1 MKYLYDSLLEYQQTD
16 AYPFHMPGHKRRGG
30 QFVNPF
36 LIDITEIDQFDN
48 LHHAEGI
55 LKEAQERAGNLY
67 GSEETHFLVNGSTC
81 GILSAISACTNRG
94 GKILMA
100 RNCHK
105 ASYHGALLGD
115 LEVVYVYPCPE
126 RHFGINGGIDPE
138 QVRERLEEDGEI
150 QAVLITSPTFDGV
163 VSNVREIARIAHNR
177 GVPLIVDEAHGAHF
191 GFHPYFPASSVKQG
205 ADLVI
210 HSLHKTLPS
219 FTQTALLHVNGNLV
233 DRKKLD
239 LYLGI
244 YQTSSPSYVLM
255 AGMDECIRR
264 IEREG
269 EQLFSEFAKRLDI
282 FYERVHWLNRIKVA
296 GKRLKGEAQINDF
309 DPSKL
314 ILSARQVGMDGNM
327 LQQRLR
333 RDYHLELEMAAGG
346 YALALTSVMDSDEGL
361 NRLWQA
367 LLDLDG
373 ESVAQSGKGLDGE
386 SDAQNRQGLGGESDA
401 QSRQGLNRDLRAD
414 AESVWDDTV
423 ACNLCA
429 CRISQALEA
438 EKRRIP
444 LKESAGRIS
453 GEFLYLYPP
462 GIPLLVPGER
472 IETRLIER
480 IEQYRSRGFAVQGPE
495 DYTSTYI
502 LTLG

>member
-1 MKYLYDSLLEYQQTD
+1 MVIKRIKEYIESTKTNMKYLYDSLLEYQQTN
-16 AYPFHMPGHKRRGG
+16 AYPFHMPGHKRRGCE
-30 QFVNPF
+30 FVNPF

-55 LKEAQERAGNLY
+55 LKEAQERAGKLY

-81 GILSAISACTNRG
+81 GILSAISACTNKG

-105 ASYHGALLGD
+105 AAYHGALLGD
-115 LEVVYVYPCPE
+115 LEIVYVYPCPE

-138 QVRERLEEDGEI
+138 QVRECLEEDREI
-150 QAVLITSPTFDGV
+150 QAVLVTSPTFDGV
-163 VSNVREIARIAHNR
+163 VSDVGEIARIAHVR

-191 GFHPYFPASSVKQG
+191 GFHPYFPVSSVEQG

-219 FTQTALLHVNGNLV
+219 FTQTALLHVNGRLV

-255 AGMDECIRR
+255 AGMDECMRR
-264 IEREG
+264 IDREG
-269 EQLFSEFAKRLDI
+269 KQLFSEFAKRLDL
-282 FYERVHWLNRIKVA
+282 FYERVLQLKRIKVA
-296 GKRLKGEAQINDF
+296 GKWLIGEAQINDF

-314 ILSARQVGMDGNM
+314 ILSACQLGMDGNM

-346 YALALTSVMDSDEGL
+346 YALALTSVMDSEEGL

-367 LLDLDG
+367 LLDLDRG
-373 ESVAQSGKGLDGE
+373 PGGQSSQRGDMGVT
-386 SDAQNRQGLGGESDA
+386 
-401 QSRQGLNRDLRAD
+401 AD
-414 AESVWDDTV
+414 AKSVWDDTV
-423 ACNLCA
+423 ASNTCV

-438 EKRRIP
+438 EKERIP

-472 IETRLIER
+472 IETQLIER
-480 IEQYRSRGFAVQGPE
+480 IEQYKSRGFAVQGPE

-502 LTLG
+502 MILG